1 MLYVLEDYVHMQDI
15 TSKVLTNC
23 WENSKIYYGYNFFAS
38 PCIVH
43 VGIHSFWG
51 TVRNVNITEHKCW
64 WSSVFVYNRGVEV
77 VPLLQWL
84 GASERIIAPFTKP
97 GVGHAAVTYLM
108 YKLATP
114 LRYTVTIGGT
124 HLSVKYLRRWGY
136 LPPIA
141 SSDTI
146 RSMVKTKI
154 GEVRERRF
162 RKRRSRRR
170 KHWCCSHVA
179 LSHHPIDVIFVSD
192 SFVLGVLYL
201 TVLF

>member
-1 MLYVLEDYVHMQDI
+1 MI
-15 TSKVLTNC
+15 TSFKIFSYPCCIYVVLY
-23 WENSKIYYGYNFFAS
+23 IYSA
-38 PCIVH
+38 
-43 VGIHSFWG
+43 
-51 TVRNVNITEHKCW
+51 EQKCCLLCCM
-64 WSSVFVYNRGVEV
+64 FVDNRGVDV
-77 VPLLQWL
+77 VPILHWL
-84 GASERIIAPFTKP
+84 GASDRIIAPFTKP

-154 GEVRERRF
+154 VEVRD
-162 RKRRSRRR
+162 KRSHRLRSRRR
-170 KHWCCSHVA
+170 KH
-179 LSHHPIDVIFVSD
+179 
-192 SFVLGVLYL
+192 
-201 TVLF
+201 